1 MINSISQASPF
12 FTDVRSIFLLFP
24 PSPRLAV
31 HRGKSIR
38 CYREARLERFTK
50 KVAIASG
57 LISIH
62 PIRTGAKSIG
72 GRRLCALS
80 SPPLSRLSIRSSLFT
95 LLSSYIYISI
105 STVPR
110 WWPSSPFSPPPPRV
124 DHYGEA
130 ASFTLIEGDRWAR
143 RITDVW

>member
-12 FTDVRSIFLLFP
+12 FTDVRSIFLPFP

-95 LLSSYIYISI
+95 LLSSYIYIYLHCS
-105 STVPR
+105 SLVAVFPLLS
-110 WWPSSPFSPPPPRV
+110 PSSSSRSLRRSRFIHV
-124 DHYGEA
+124 D
-130 ASFTLIEGDRWAR
+130 R
-143 RITDVW
+143 R

>member
-95 LLSSYIYISI
+95 LLSSYIYISPLFLAGGRLPPSLPLLLESI
-105 STVPR
+105 TTEKPLHPR
-110 WWPSSPFSPPPPRV
+110 
-124 DHYGEA
+124 
-130 ASFTLIEGDRWAR
+130 
-143 RITDVW
+143 